1 LSLKRFEK
9 GFKQNEDFQESQL
22 SMV

>member
-1 LSLKRFEK
+1 LALKRFEK
-9 GFKQNEDFQESQL
+9 DFKQNEDFQESQL

>member
-9 GFKQNEDFQESQL
+9 GFNQNEDFQESQL